1 MLDVVQVLCCYMFS
15 AFSDMFHGVISDHQ
29 HEHTQCGTT
38 PSHSDHY
45 GSLAV
50 YYYLGS
56 LFLRGDAEYILV
68 AIGSPQATSS

>member
-29 HEHTQCGTT
+29 HDHQHEYTQCGTS
-38 PSHSDHY
+38 PSHSDHC

-50 YYYLGS
+50 
-56 LFLRGDAEYILV
+56 LV